1 MNMAEAKTY
10 AGSCHCGKIRY
21 EVTADLST
29 VIECNCSMC
38 RRKGTMLTFV
48 PPDAMKLA
56 PGAEDVTDYQ
66 FHKKKIHHKFCPV
79 CGVTTYA
86 DGTAPDGKAMYAIN
100 VRCLDGVDLAS
111 LKTVQYDGAN
121 H

>member
-1 MNMAEAKTY
+1 MAEAKTY
-10 AGSCHCGKIRY
+10 ARSCRCGTIRY

-29 VIECNCSMC
+29 AIE
-38 RRKGTMLTFV
+38 G
-48 PPDAMKLA
+48 
-56 PGAEDVTDYQ
+56 
-66 FHKKKIHHKFCPV
+66 
-79 CGVTTYA
+79 
-86 DGTAPDGKAMYAIN
+86 IN